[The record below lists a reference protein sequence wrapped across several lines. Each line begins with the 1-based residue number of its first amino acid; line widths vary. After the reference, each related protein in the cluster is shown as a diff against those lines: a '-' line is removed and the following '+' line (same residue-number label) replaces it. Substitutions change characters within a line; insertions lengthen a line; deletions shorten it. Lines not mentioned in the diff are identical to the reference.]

1 MPLMPQVAAAP
12 RPTWPA
18 ANASTHT
25 TRWLARLA
33 AVLVT
38 LLLLSPFWLGTLT
51 QVVLVGEAEPAVMVW
66 LQLAAALPVAP
77 TSPADADKQPAPA
90 PPTATAAPASAKPK
104 RPATPRV
111 TPQAITTAPV
121 PDAPQAPGLN
131 TAPITTANAPAAAP
145 AASSASA
152 PPLRLDASVIRA
164 ANQASKSRFQQM
176 AEASG
181 AYAGD
186 APVTE
191 REKLEAGVAQAV
203 KPGCMAAGGSL
214 IAIFTIP
221 IALATDKCRG
231 WSK

>member
-12 RPTWPA
+12 RPAWPA

-77 TSPADADKQPAPA
+77 TSPADADNKPAPA
-90 PPTATAAPASAKPK
+90 PPTAAAAPASAKPK
-104 RPATPRV
+104 RASSTTP
-111 TPQAITTAPV
+111 TAPQAITAAPV
-121 PDAPQAPGLN
+121 PDGPQTPGAN
-131 TAPITTANAPAAAP
+131 TAPITTAAAMP

-152 PPLRLDASVIRA
+152 PALRLDASVIRA